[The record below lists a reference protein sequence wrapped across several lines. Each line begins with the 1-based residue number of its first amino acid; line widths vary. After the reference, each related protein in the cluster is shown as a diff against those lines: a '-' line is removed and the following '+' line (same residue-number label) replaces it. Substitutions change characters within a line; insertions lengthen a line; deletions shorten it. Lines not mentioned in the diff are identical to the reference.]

1 METLTAPSESALV
14 PLRETNARQPLYEV
28 VREQLRQQCLSQGG
42 ESMLPSLRQL
52 SLDMR
57 VNHITISR
65 ALRDL
70 ESDGIVQIVP
80 RKGIFVRSQTA
91 PSVEIVTL
99 LSYAQNL
106 SEISAQMFKGMQEV
120 AGQGRVTGTTLRVP
134 PFPDPAD
141 FVRSLRAR
149 GCAAVVLLGFSYLDQ
164 QGNMEEVNFIHAVSQ
179 QIPVVLVGQEHN
191 LLQLNCVYS
200 DPRVCLSAFLESC
213 HARGRRRF
221 GYFGADIPNLHMK
234 ERYDTFRE
242 FLLDRGIAW
251 DRSYIPT
258 DLASNSEAAAQLLEG
273 TPPPDVVIAATLSR
287 AYSLILAAQARGL
300 EPGKDLDVL
309 CFSSSSDEAR
319 SIAPYATIALQDEEG
334 VGRAAMTR
342 IKEMLKE
349 TPTHSPTTIR
359 IPAKFMPPVSGNSP
373 AVRF

>member
-1 METLTAPSESALV
+1 METLTAPSEATLI
-14 PLRETNARQPLYEV
+14 PARETNARQPLYEV

-52 SLDMR
+52 SLDLS

-70 ESDGIVQIVP
+70 ETDGIVQIVP
-80 RKGIFVRSQTA
+80 RKGIFVRPQTA

-134 PFPDPAD
+134 PFPDPAE

-149 GCAAVVLLGFSYLDQ
+149 GCAAMVLLGFSYLDQ
-164 QGNMEEVNFIHAVSQ
+164 QGNMEEVNFIHGVAQ

-191 LLQLNCVYS
+191 VLKLNCVYG
-200 DPRVCLSAFLESC
+200 DPRACLCEFLETC

-221 GYFGADIPNLHMK
+221 GYLGADIPNLHMK
-234 ERYDTFRE
+234 ERFDTFRD

-251 DRSYIPT
+251 DRAYIPT
-258 DLASNSEAAAQLLEG
+258 DVASNSDAAARLLEG
-273 TPPPDVVIAATLSR
+273 TTPPDVVIAATLSR

-342 IKEMLKE
+342 IKQVLKE
-349 TPTHSPTTIR
+349 TPAQTPTTIR
-359 IPAKFMPPVSGNSP
+359 IPAKFMTPVPGQSP
-373 AVRF
+373 VAQS